1 MYVQPNNKKFWSIM
15 LGQNLLGDDQNARD
29 SSCDHVSLVGI
40 RVYRVAFGQHLFQE
54 TTEKKNVL
62 NTPGI

>member
-1 MYVQPNNKKFWSIM
+1 M